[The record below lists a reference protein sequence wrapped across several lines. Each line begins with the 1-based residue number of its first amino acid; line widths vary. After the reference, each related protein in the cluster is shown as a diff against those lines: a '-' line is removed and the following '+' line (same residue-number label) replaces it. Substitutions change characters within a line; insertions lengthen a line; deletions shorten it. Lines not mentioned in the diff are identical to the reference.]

1 VEDFVRGGQFSYSEM
16 ENAPYQPEPAPVETL
31 PKVALVRKKSPA
43 MQVVVSDARYLLD
56 FLQ

>member
-1 VEDFVRGGQFSYSEM
+1 M
-16 ENAPYQPEPAPVETL
+16 ENAPDQPEPAPVETL

>member
-1 VEDFVRGGQFSYSEM
+1 M